1 LWIARE
7 AKKDPRERKKLPED
21 PMLSMSKTLSKT
33 STTAT
38 TGTTN
43 GDIDIEELNR
53 LATATFNTET
63 LETCNFC
70 GRTFLAEKLKIH
82 NRSCTSDNPARK
94 VSENVKRGN
103 ISKLDIIVEP
113 RAVTA
118 NSTLRSS
125 KQTSSGNTDS
135 DVNTKFGKTLKK
147 ADAAVAL
154 ACEVEDDEEAEEGE
168 VDSMSLGST
177 INLQVQNGSLALVGH
192 LSGPAGRSL
201 RKQTAGS
208 PSPSTSLNSS
218 LTSSSFQQQLRPPS
232 SQPRPQLAPEAIR
245 ALQDKQEVVE
255 YLQDNISFMENTALG
270 LMHSINDMKSLLEEL
285 RGGGKL

>member
-1 LWIARE
+1 M
-7 AKKDPRERKKLPED
+7 PED
-21 PMLSMSKTLSKT
+21 PMLSMSKSLSKT
-33 STTAT
+33 STTANA
-38 TGTTN
+38 GTTKVDN
-43 GDIDIEELNR
+43 GDLDIEELNR

-103 ISKLDIIVEP
+103 ISKMEVAVVEP

-118 NSTLRSS
+118 SSALRSS
-125 KQTSSGNTDS
+125 KQSSSGVS
-135 DVNTKFGKTLKK
+135 GFGKTLKK
-147 ADAAVAL
+147 AEAAVAL
-154 ACEVEDDEEAEEGE
+154 ACDVEEEEEANVGIEL
-168 VDSMSLGST
+168 DNMSLGST
-177 INLQVQNGSLALVGH
+177 VNLQVQNGSLALVGP

-201 RKQTAGS
+201 RKQPAGS

-218 LTSSSFQQQLRPPS
+218 LASSSALQQLRSPS
-232 SQPRPQLAPEAIR
+232 QQRPQLTPQAVR

-270 LMHSINDMKSLLEEL
+270 LMHSINDMKILLEEL
-285 RGGGKL
+285 RGGGKVG